1 MSNLQNAN
9 ARAPVSPPP
18 LRTWDFLETTLVVLI
33 ADGVFNL
40 AAGLAVALALSLY
53 GGWTASSPAEFQ
65 ALWLEGRWQGAGIIA
80 AALPTIAVLWVA
92 IRMAGRGFAEY
103 LALNWPRGREL
114 LHALGIMAIVVL
126 AANFVAYFVGAQ
138 QPATDFHLVV
148 VRGAGG
154 LLSLLIGGCIAGP
167 IVEEFVVRGFMFR
180 GWSQSFLGPIGAIVM
195 TSAVWAMNH
204 TQYDWFGRL
213 EIFVMGLAL
222 GHFRWRSDSTWL
234 TVMVH
239 SALNTFLFF
248 VMGPYV

>member
-9 ARAPVSPPP
+9 SRAPVSPPP

-53 GGWTASSPAEFQ
+53 GGWTALSPAEFQ

-80 AALPTIAVLWVA
+80 ATLPTIAVLWVA

-103 LALNWPRGREL
+103 LALNWPRRREL
-114 LHALGIMAIVVL
+114 LRAFGVMAIVVL
-126 AANFVAYFVGAQ
+126 AETFVAYFVGAEK
-138 QPATDFHLVV
+138 PATDSYLVV
-148 VRGAGG
+148 GGAGG
-154 LLSLLIGGCIAGP
+154 LLLLLIGGCIAAP

-204 TQYDWFGRL
+204 TQYNWYGRL

-234 TVMVH
+234 TVVVH
-239 SALNTFLFF
+239 STLNTFLFF
-248 VMGPYV
+248 VMGSYV